1 MDIEKLVKMS
11 NAVYLV
17 CEEPVADDISDGF
30 KWAINRIKELEGAL
44 RKIQQKT
51 GAITIHTDGVDI
63 EEIWTIATKSLEG
76 K

>member
-30 KWAINRIKELEGAL
+30 KWTISRIKELEAERDKLAGENIDLA
-44 RKIQQKT
+44 QT
-51 GAITIHTDGVDI
+51 
-63 EEIWTIATKSLEG
+63 LEG

>member
-17 CEEPVADDISDGF
+17 CEEPVADDISDSF
-30 KWAINRIKELEGAL
+30 KWAISRIKELEAERDKLAGENIDLA
-44 RKIQQKT
+44 QT
-51 GAITIHTDGVDI
+51 
-63 EEIWTIATKSLEG
+63 LEG